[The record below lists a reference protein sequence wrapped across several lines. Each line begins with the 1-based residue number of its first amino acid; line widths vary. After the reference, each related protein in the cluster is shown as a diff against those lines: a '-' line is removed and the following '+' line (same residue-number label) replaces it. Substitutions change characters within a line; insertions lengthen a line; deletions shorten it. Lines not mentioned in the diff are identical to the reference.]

1 MAKDARV
8 WRRLLL
14 CTVIAA
20 SIAVPT
26 AGAQVDGGGEA
37 ATSGASD
44 SPRSARHRRDVDPP
58 ADRIGFVVGNVEYL
72 LVHEIAHLIITEKD
86 IPVVGPVENAADYL
100 ATLALMLEEPLDR
113 AHEDRGRQF
122 LLAAA
127 GAFAASWEAGRA
139 VGAAMPYWDEHGL
152 SIQRYHQI
160 ACLLY
165 GSDPE
170 GLAGLRRAT
179 GMPDLRAQGCI
190 AEYARAE
197 RVFEW
202 MMRDYG
208 RRPDDGPG
216 APVEIVYGEPP
227 TTVSSEVLRQLKSMA
242 LLEHVTARL
251 HEQFTLDRPVT
262 FVMRSCGRREAA
274 WLPDRRQLVICY
286 ELFDALYL
294 LGSRAAA
301 SGQQGRRSERGR
313 PDRPR

>member
-1 MAKDARV
+1 MAKGARV

-14 CTVIAA
+14 CMVMAA
-20 SIAVPT
+20 SIGVPS
-26 AGAQVDGGGEA
+26 AGAQVDAGGKA
-37 ATSGASD
+37 ATPSASP
-44 SPRSARHRRDVDPP
+44 SPRAVRNRRDVGPT

-86 IPVVGPVENAADYL
+86 IPIVGPVENAADYL

-113 AHEDRGRQF
+113 EHEDRGRQF

-127 GAFAASWEAGRA
+127 GAFAASWEVGRA
-139 VGAAMPYWDEHGL
+139 VGAEMPYWDEHGL

-165 GSDPE
+165 GSDPA
-170 GLAGLRRAT
+170 GLAGLRRDT
-179 GMPDLRAQGCI
+179 GMPEVRAQACI
-190 AEYARAE
+190 GEYARAE

-202 MMRDYG
+202 VMRDYG

-227 TTVSSEVLRQLKSMA
+227 TTVSSDVLRQLKSMA
-242 LLEHVTARL
+242 LLERVTARL
-251 HEQFTLDRPVT
+251 HERFTLDRPVT
-262 FVMRSCGRREAA
+262 LVMRSCGRREAA
-274 WLPDRRQLVICY
+274 WLPDSRQLVICY

-294 LGSRAAA
+294 LGGRAAA
-301 SGQQGRRSERGR
+301 PGRQGGR
-313 PDRPR
+313 DR

>member
-1 MAKDARV
+1 MESNMAKGAHV
-8 WRRLLL
+8 WQRLSL
-14 CTVIAA
+14 CMVIAA
-20 SIAVPT
+20 SISAPT
-26 AGAQVDGGGEA
+26 ARAQVEAGGKA
-37 ATSGASD
+37 AASSA
-44 SPRSARHRRDVDPP
+44 SPSPKAVRHRRDVGPP

-86 IPVVGPVENAADYL
+86 IPVIGPVENAADYL

-139 VGAAMPYWDEHGL
+139 VGAEMPYWDEHGL
-152 SIQRYHQI
+152 SIQRYHEI

-165 GSDPE
+165 GSDPA

-179 GMPDLRAQGCI
+179 GMPELRAQGCI

-202 MMRDYG
+202 VMRQYG

-227 TTVSSEVLRQLKSMA
+227 TMVSSEVLRQLKSMA
-242 LLEHVTARL
+242 LLERVTARL
-251 HEQFTLDRPVT
+251 HERFTLDRPVT
-262 FVMRSCGRREAA
+262 LVMRSCGRREAA
-274 WLPDRRQLVICY
+274 WLPDRRELVICY
-286 ELFDALYL
+286 ELLDALYL
-294 LGSRAAA
+294 LG
-301 SGQQGRRSERGR
+301 GRR
-313 PDRPR
+313 